1 MEQLEIIR
9 SSWFRPVTKRCSQ
22 RSEAKQNR
30 NGSTKYDVGPTAMT
44 LSVNYVRPENLIS
57 TL

>member
-9 SSWFRPVTKRCSQ
+9 GRLLRLVTKRCVQ

-30 NGSTKYDVGPTAMT
+30 NGSTKYDV
-44 LSVNYVRPENLIS
+44 
-57 TL
+57 